1 MYFWRIRGSDGDQDT
16 VTDVTYY
23 SVLVLASF
31 VLVPVINFLH
41 TIDEAFCFPP
51 PKATYICMYVHAEQ
65 WPDSSSD
72 EEGGEGGQD

>member
-1 MYFWRIRGSDGDQDT
+1 MYFWRSSNGDQDI
-16 VTDVTYY
+16 VTDVTY
-23 SVLVLASF
+23 SLLLVTSF

-65 WPDSSSD
+65 WPDSSRD
-72 EEGGEGGQD
+72 EEGGEGGQE